1 MAQTPPNMEASRAM
15 PVRLPKIGGVDLP
28 VTVMGMSQAM
38 TNIIAA
44 LALDPGPLVT
54 SAHEKSNRVAAGQA
68 SDSSIEASRVLPGIL
83 CSAVTAE
90 LVPLLQPI
98 IFSSV
103 TDQVF
108 GSTAGLSQREEE
120 QLKHLR
126 RMDPRW

>member
-1 MAQTPPNMEASRAM
+1 
-15 PVRLPKIGGVDLP
+15 
-28 VTVMGMSQAM
+28 MGMSQAM

-54 SAHEKSNRVAAGQA
+54 SAHEKSNCVAAGQA
-68 SDSSIEASRVLPGIL
+68 ADSSIEASRVLPGLL